1 MAVDKNSKAY
11 QSLQKSGYTDDQIT
25 QMHEQV
31 AGWQNTK
38 DVINSTPAANKNENQ
53 QSSVMMTDPIAY
65 RPEYNNGKYDK
76 YIEWRDPTKLNNA
89 DINLSQYWD
98 DSSAKNYNKSELWWG
113 ENQKYTGENTLGSQ
127 IAYNP
132 NATLEWLDPNYL
144 YWQAAQMQNS
154 KDANYIARRNDEI
167 ASALYNE
174 WKVTVQDVA
183 DFLSQQNQWDYSNE
197 NERQN
202 TIMSVWKRIGQIAEQ
217 NKKEEP
223 ANPEEPETNEPLENM
238 ESDLLRSTAWEL
250 YGKVTADQDTHITTL
265 EDENSVYRAMNAS
278 RIQTFKNLQSMD
290 SNSIASAIISGVM
303 ATDTQAMR
311 DLMQYDPAKYQEV
324 KQAEKQIR
332 GQMNI
337 NAITSGEW
345 DYNTVATNWQSG
357 ISNEIT
363 DFALS
368 SSNWITSTA
377 DILKSVNSSLSSNQ
391 SAATASEQMA
401 TIENDMATLQNR
413 MKNLKTEANKV
424 FKWDVPQYIVNA
436 YVANRT
442 AEIQDQLSILE
453 NRYKA
458 AQTRYQDERE
468 RTKWNAEFELKKEEL
483 QLKRE
488 SAVIDN
494 WAAQQGV
501 MQAWAKINWTVDW
514 TTTTTQLTQQETQTI
529 FQNFISSYKTWATWW
544 QCGAFVKK
552 YLSQLWI
559 SLPNISS
566 IDAKKSLINPSI
578 TAPSDWDLV
587 IMSSKNYP
595 QNWHIAIVESV
606 DDDWTMHILESNWW
620 WDEKV
625 HRRTVKPWDS
635 SILGYYSPFASTV
648 QQTEWDSGWKRND
661 GTSFNLSGSPVY
673 NSLDEKSREA
683 VKQLLNNNI
692 SKSSVSKRTWY
703 EDAEWIFAAVSQIN
717 PLWSETDYNNRKT
730 AENNWAKL
738 EQWWATSRNAT
749 AVSTAKRIFDLV
761 DWLSDKDLAKT
772 EFKTINELIN
782 SAWENIWN
790 TKVVE
795 LKTLLNWLQSEAA
808 GALKWW
814 NAAISDKDKQDMEAI
829 LNVALSKN
837 QLKTAMEAMVKLLY
851 DKNETEAKAIYNY
864 WFYKKKPIWTN
875 ESVEWMNNDLW
886 IDMSMYYDYKPSW
899 TWKRFAWWYAP
910 KFWEETYNVSSIWD
924 LL

>member
-1 MAVDKNSKAY
+1 MAD
-11 QSLQKSGYTDDQIT
+11 
-25 QMHEQV
+25 
-31 AGWQNTK
+31 
-38 DVINSTPAANKNENQ
+38 NKNENQ
-53 QSSVMMTDPIAY
+53 QSQAMLGSYDANGNYVDPY
-65 RPEYNNGKYDK
+65 WVTFYDWFTGKN
-76 YIEWRDPTKLNNA
+76 LNNA
-89 DINLSQYWD
+89 DTEKSAYWD
-98 DSSAKNYNKSELWWG
+98 DSTLATYNTGNNKWG
-113 ENQKYTGENTLGSQ
+113 TNDKYTWENTRNTYTW
-127 IAYNP
+127 YN
-132 NATLEWLDPNYL
+132 ADIKTADLDPNYQYGWL
-144 YWQAAQMQNS
+144 AQQQESINNS
-154 KDANYIARRNDEI
+154 YIANRNDNI

-174 WKVTVQDVA
+174 WRRSIEDVA
-183 DFLSQQNQWDYSNE
+183 DFLNQQSWFQNSTAEQ
-197 NERQN
+197 RQN
-202 TIMSVWKRIGQIAEQ
+202 TINSVWKRIGQIEAQNQQNNEQ
-217 NKKEEP
+217 PADTNKTPDEEK
-223 ANPEEPETNEPLENM
+223 NEALNNM
-238 ESDLLRSTAWEL
+238 ESDLNKSTAWEL
-250 YGKVTADQDTHITTL
+250 YGKVTADQSTAIQTL
-265 EDENSVYRAMNAS
+265 EDENSVYRSMNAS
-278 RIQTFKNLQSMD
+278 RIQTFKSLQAMD

-311 DLMQYDPAKYQEV
+311 DLMQYAPAKYQEV

-337 NAITSGEW
+337 NTITSGEW
-345 DYNTVATNWQSG
+345 DFNTVATNWQSW

-413 MKNLKTEANKV
+413 MKNLKKEASQV

-458 AQTRYQDERE
+458 AQTRYQQEWE
-468 RTKWNAEFELKKEEL
+468 QTKWNAEFELKKEEL
-483 QLKRE
+483 KLKRE

-514 TTTTTQLTQQETQTI
+514 TKTTTQLTQQETQTI

-552 YLSQLWI
+552 YLSQLWV

-566 IDAKKSLINPSI
+566 LDAKKSLINPSI

-620 WDEKV
+620 GDEKV

-635 SILGYYSPFASTV
+635 SILGYYSPFASTS
-648 QQTEWDSGWKRND
+648 W
-661 GTSFNLSGSPVY
+661 TSIGGEIWWNWTRRDWEVFNMDNAPTY
-673 NSLDEKSREA
+673 NSLSYDQQNT
-683 VKQLLNNNI
+683 VKWLLNL
-692 SKSSVSKRTWY
+692 S
-703 EDAEWIFAAVSQIN
+703 IN
-717 PLWSETDYNNRKT
+717 PATITKRQYWDDFEKILSAVTEINP
-730 AENNWAKL
+730 NWQAADFWQADKVKK
-738 EQWWATSRNAT
+738 EWNTSTKNGSNSRNGTAIAT
-749 AVSTAKRIFDLV
+749 AKELYEMSDL
-761 DWLSDKDLAKT
+761 L
-772 EFKTINELIN
+772 
-782 SAWENIWN
+782 WN
-790 TKVVE
+790 TKFTDWNNMMNTFKKKLSNEDFIRFRVK
-795 LKTLLNWLQSEAA
+795 LWTLASEYAW
-808 GALKWW
+808 ALKGN
-814 NAAISDKDKQDMEAI
+814 NAAPTEKEIEEARQQIAENLSSWWIRAAAIEMTKSLFNKNANEADNYENVTLEKPNLIVTKD
-829 LNVALSKN
+829 VADWMYNTVWITTLP
-837 QLKTAMEAMVKLLY
+837 EY
-851 DKNETEAKAIYNY
+851 YNY
-864 WFYKKKPIWTN
+864 KPN
-875 ESVEWMNNDLW
+875 
-886 IDMSMYYDYKPSW
+886 W
-899 TWKRFAWWYAP
+899 TWKKTAWWYAP

>member
-1 MAVDKNSKAY
+1 MAD
-11 QSLQKSGYTDDQIT
+11 
-25 QMHEQV
+25 
-31 AGWQNTK
+31 
-38 DVINSTPAANKNENQ
+38 NKNENQ
-53 QSSVMMTDPIAY
+53 QSQAMLGSYDANGNYVDPY
-65 RPEYNNGKYDK
+65 WVTFYDWFTGKD
-76 YIEWRDPTKLNNA
+76 LNNA
-89 DINLSQYWD
+89 DTEKSAYWD
-98 DSSAKNYNKSELWWG
+98 DSTLATYNTGNNKWG
-113 ENQKYTGENTLGSQ
+113 TNDKYTWENTRNTYTW
-127 IAYNP
+127 YN
-132 NATLEWLDPNYL
+132 ADIKTADLDPNYQYGWL
-144 YWQAAQMQNS
+144 AQQQESIDNS
-154 KDANYIARRNDEI
+154 YIANRNDNI

-174 WKVTVQDVA
+174 WRRSIEDVA
-183 DFLSQQNQWDYSNE
+183 DFLNQQSWFQNSTAEQ
-197 NERQN
+197 RQN
-202 TIMSVWKRIGQIAEQ
+202 TINSVWKRIGQIEAQNQQNNEQ
-217 NKKEEP
+217 PADPNKT
-223 ANPEEPETNEPLENM
+223 PEGEKNEALNNM
-238 ESDLLRSTAWEL
+238 ESDLNKSTAWEL
-250 YGKVTADQDTHITTL
+250 YGKATADQSTAIQTL
-265 EDENSVYRAMNAS
+265 EDENSVYRSMNAS
-278 RIQTFKNLQSMD
+278 RIQSFKELQTMD

-303 ATDTQAMR
+303 ATDSQQMR

-324 KQAEKQIR
+324 KQAEKKIR

-337 NAITSGEW
+337 NTITSGEW
-345 DYNTVATNWQSG
+345 EWNTVATNWQSG

-363 DFALS
+363 DFAS
-368 SSNWITSTA
+368 NNSNWTTSTA

-401 TIENDMATLQNR
+401 TIEADMATLQNR
-413 MKNLKTEANKV
+413 MKNLKKEASTV

-453 NRYKA
+453 NRYNA
-458 AQTRYQDERE
+458 AQSRYQQEWE
-468 RTKWNAEFELKKEEL
+468 QTKWNAEFQLKKEEL
-483 QLKRE
+483 QLRRE
-488 SAVIDN
+488 SLVIDN
-494 WAAQQGV
+494 WATQQGI
-501 MQAWAKINWTVDW
+501 MQKWTEINWTVNW
-514 TTTTTQLTQQETQTI
+514 TTTTTQLSQQETQSI

-566 IDAKKSLINPSI
+566 LDAKKSLINPSI

-595 QNWHIAIVESV
+595 SNWHIAIVESV

-749 AVSTAKRIFDLV
+749 AVSTAKRIYDLV

-795 LKTLLNWLQSEAA
+795 LKTLLNWLQSETA

-864 WFYKKKPIWTN
+864 WFYKKKPIWTD

-886 IDMSMYYDYKPSW
+886 IDMSVYYDYKPSW
-899 TWKRFAWWYAP
+899 TWKRYAWWYAP
-910 KFWEETYNVSSIWD
+910 KFDESTYNVSSIWD
-924 LL
+924 LLNN

>member
-25 QMHEQV
+25 QMHWQV
-31 AGWQNTK
+31 AGWERVK
-38 DVINSTPAANKNENQ
+38 DVISNTPAANKNENQ
-53 QSSVMMTDPIAY
+53 QSSVIMTDPIAY

-98 DSSAKNYNKSELWWG
+98 DSSAKNYNNSALWWG

-132 NATLEWLDPNYL
+132 NATLAWLDPNYL

-183 DFLSQQNQWDYSNE
+183 NFLSQQNQWDYSNE

-223 ANPEEPETNEPLENM
+223 AGPEEPESNDPLENM
-238 ESDLLRSTAWEL
+238 KSDLLKSTAWEL
-250 YGKVTADQDTHITTL
+250 YGKVTADENTRIQTL
-265 EDENSVYRAMNAS
+265 EDENSVYRAMSES
-278 RIQTFKNLQSMD
+278 RITAFKNLQA
-290 SNSIASAIISGVM
+290 ASSDWLAAAIVSGSM
-303 ATDTQAMR
+303 ATDSQQMR
-311 DLMQYDPAKYQEV
+311 DLMQYDPAKYQEIQTAV
-324 KQAEKQIR
+324 KKLR
-332 GQMNI
+332 WQMNI
-337 NAITSGEW
+337 NAITSGSG
-345 DYNTVATNWQSG
+345 DFNTAATNGQSG
-357 ISNEIT
+357 INNEIV
-363 DFALS
+363 DFAN
-368 SSNWITSTA
+368 SNSTSWTSTA
-377 DILKSVNSSLSSNQ
+377 EILKSVNSSLSSNQ
-391 SAATASEQMA
+391 VASTASEQMA
-401 TIENDMATLQNR
+401 SIENDMTNLQNR
-413 MKNLKTEANKV
+413 LKNLKNEANSV

-436 YVANRT
+436 YIANRT

-453 NRYKA
+453 NRYNA
-458 AQTRYQDERE
+458 AYSRYQDEVKQ
-468 RTKWNAEFELKKEEL
+468 TQWQMEFDLKKQEL
-483 QLKRE
+483 ELKRE
-488 SAVIDN
+488 SASIDK
-494 WAAQQGV
+494 WATEQWI
-501 MQAWAKINWTVDW
+501 MQKRAEINWKD
-514 TTTTTQLTQQETQTI
+514 TTTQLSQQEAQTV
-529 FQNFISSYKTWATWW
+529 FQNFIASYKTWATWW

-566 IDAKKSLINPSI
+566 LDAKKSLINPSI
-578 TAPSDWDLV
+578 TAPSEWDLV
-587 IMSSKNYP
+587 IMTSKNYP
-595 QNWHIAIVESV
+595 SNWHIAIVEGV
-606 DDDWTMHILESNWW
+606 DDDGTIHLLESNWG

-625 HRRTVKPWDS
+625 HRRTIKPWDK
-635 SILGYYSPFASTV
+635 SILWYYSPFASVT
-648 QQTEWDSGWKRND
+648 QQIEWDSGWRRND
-661 GTSFNLSGSPVY
+661 WTVFNLTSSAVY

-749 AVSTAKRIFDLV
+749 AVSTAKRIYDLV
-761 DWLSDKDLAKT
+761 DKLTDKDLAKT
-772 EFKTINELIN
+772 DIKTINELIN
-782 SAWENIWN
+782 TAWENIWN

-795 LKTLLNWLQSEAA
+795 LKTLLNWLQSETA

-814 NAAISDKDKQDMEAI
+814 NAAISDQDKRDMEAI

-837 QLKTAMEAMVKLLY
+837 QLKTAMKAMVKLLY
-851 DKNETEAKAIYNY
+851 DKNETEARAIYNY
-864 WFYKKKPIWTN
+864 WFYKKKPIWTD
-875 ESVEWMNNDLW
+875 ESADWMYNDLW
-886 IDMSMYYDYKPSW
+886 IDLSVYYNYKP

-910 KFWEETYNVSSIWD
+910 KFDDSAYNTSSIWD

>member
-1 MAVDKNSKAY
+1 MAD
-11 QSLQKSGYTDDQIT
+11 
-25 QMHEQV
+25 
-31 AGWQNTK
+31 
-38 DVINSTPAANKNENQ
+38 NKNENQ
-53 QSSVMMTDPIAY
+53 QSQAMLGSYDANGNYVDPY
-65 RPEYNNGKYDK
+65 WVTFYDWFTGKN
-76 YIEWRDPTKLNNA
+76 LNNA
-89 DINLSQYWD
+89 DTEKSAYWD
-98 DSSAKNYNKSELWWG
+98 DSTLATYNTGNNKWG
-113 ENQKYTGENTLGSQ
+113 TNDKYTWENTRNTYTW
-127 IAYNP
+127 YN
-132 NATLEWLDPNYL
+132 ADIKTADLDPDYQYGWL
-144 YWQAAQMQNS
+144 AQQQESINNS
-154 KDANYIARRNDEI
+154 YIANRNDNI

-174 WKVTVQDVA
+174 WRRSIEDVA
-183 DFLSQQNQWDYSNE
+183 DFLNQQSWFQNSTAEQ
-197 NERQN
+197 RQN
-202 TIMSVWKRIGQIAEQ
+202 TINSVWKRIGQIEAQNQQSDAEQ
-217 NKKEEP
+217 PQPNE
-223 ANPEEPETNEPLENM
+223 NPQWDNNEARNSALNNM
-238 ESDLLRSTAWEL
+238 ESDLNKSTAWEL
-250 YGKVTADQDTHITTL
+250 YGKVTADQSTAIQTL
-265 EDENSVYRAMNAS
+265 EDENSVYRSMNAS
-278 RIQTFKNLQSMD
+278 RIQSFKELQGMD

-303 ATDTQAMR
+303 ATDSQQMR

-337 NAITSGEW
+337 NTITSGEW

-363 DFALS
+363 DFALNN
-368 SSNWITSTA
+368 SNWTTSTA

-401 TIENDMATLQNR
+401 TIEADMATLQNR
-413 MKNLKTEANKV
+413 MKNLKKEASQI

-436 YVANRT
+436 YVSNRT

-458 AQTRYQDERE
+458 AQTRYQDEWE

-514 TTTTTQLTQQETQTI
+514 TKTTTQLTQQETQTI

-552 YLSQLWI
+552 YLTQLWV

-566 IDAKKSLINPSI
+566 LDAKKSLINPSI

-761 DWLSDKDLAKT
+761 DWLSNKDLAKT

-829 LNVALSKN
+829 LNVALSKE

>member
-1 MAVDKNSKAY
+1 MA
-11 QSLQKSGYTDDQIT
+11 
-25 QMHEQV
+25 E
-31 AGWQNTK
+31 
-38 DVINSTPAANKNENQ
+38 NKNENQ
-53 QSSVMMTDPIAY
+53 QSQEMLGSYDANGNYVDPY
-65 RPEYNNGKYDK
+65 WVTFYDGFTGKN
-76 YIEWRDPTKLNNA
+76 LNNA
-89 DINLSQYWD
+89 DTEKSAYWD
-98 DSSAKNYNKSELWWG
+98 DSTLATYNTGNNKWG
-113 ENQKYTGENTLGSQ
+113 TNDKYTGENTRNTYTW
-127 IAYNP
+127 YNADIKTADLNP
-132 NATLEWLDPNYL
+132 DYQYGWL
-144 YWQAAQMQNS
+144 AQQQESIDNS
-154 KDANYIARRNDEI
+154 YIANRNDNI

-174 WKVTVQDVA
+174 WRRSIEDVA
-183 DFLSQQNQWDYSNE
+183 DFLNQQAWFQNSTAEQ
-197 NERQN
+197 RQN
-202 TIMSVWKRIGQIAEQ
+202 TINSVWKRIGQIEAQNQQNNEQ
-217 NKKEEP
+217 PADPNKT
-223 ANPEEPETNEPLENM
+223 PEQEKNETLSNM
-238 ESDLLRSTAWEL
+238 ESDLNKSTAWEL
-250 YGKVTADQDTHITTL
+250 YGKVTADQSTAIQTL

-278 RIQTFKNLQSMD
+278 RIQSFKELQGMD

-303 ATDTQAMR
+303 ATDSQQMR

-324 KQAEKQIR
+324 KQAEKKIR

-337 NAITSGEW
+337 NTITSGEW
-345 DYNTVATNWQSG
+345 DFNTVATNWQSG
-357 ISNEIT
+357 INNEIT
-363 DFALS
+363 DFALNN
-368 SSNWITSTA
+368 SNWTTSTA

-413 MKNLKTEANKV
+413 MKNLKREASQV

-442 AEIQDQLSILE
+442 QEIQDQLSILE

-458 AQTRYQDERE
+458 AQTRYQDEWE

-483 QLKRE
+483 KLKRE

-514 TTTTTQLTQQETQTI
+514 TKTTTQLTQQETQTI
-529 FQNFISSYKTWATWW
+529 FQNFISSYKTLATWW

-552 YLSQLWI
+552 YLSQLWV

-566 IDAKKSLINPSI
+566 LDAKKSLINPSI

-587 IMSSKNYP
+587 IMNSKNYP
-595 QNWHIAIVESV
+595 SNWHIAIVESV
-606 DDDWTMHILESNWW
+606 DDDWTMHILESNWG

-772 EFKTINELIN
+772 NIKTINELIN
-782 SAWENIWN
+782 TAWENIWN

-837 QLKTAMEAMVKLLY
+837 QLKTAMESMVKLLY

-864 WFYKKKPIWTN
+864 WFYKKKPIWTD

-886 IDMSMYYDYKPSW
+886 IDMSLYYDYKPNW
-899 TWKRFAWWYAP
+899 TWKRFKWWYAP
-910 KFWEETYNVSSIWD
+910 KFDESTYNVSSIWD

>member
-1 MAVDKNSKAY
+1 MADKK
-11 QSLQKSGYTDDQIT
+11 T
-25 QMHEQV
+25 EQAV
-31 AGWQNTK
+31 QNTEWMLGSY
-38 DVINSTPAANKNENQ
+38 DANGNYVDPYWVTFYDWFTGKN
-53 QSSVMMTDPIAY
+53 
-65 RPEYNNGKYDK
+65 
-76 YIEWRDPTKLNNA
+76 LNNA
-89 DINLSQYWD
+89 DTEKSAYWD
-98 DSSAKNYNKSELWWG
+98 DSTLATYNTGNNKWG
-113 ENQKYTGENTLGSQ
+113 TNDKYTWENTRNTYTW
-127 IAYNP
+127 YN
-132 NATLEWLDPNYL
+132 ADIKTADLDPNYQYGWL
-144 YWQAAQMQNS
+144 AQQQESIDNS
-154 KDANYIARRNDEI
+154 YIANRNDNI

-174 WKVTVQDVA
+174 WRRSIEDVA
-183 DFLSQQNQWDYSNE
+183 DFLNQQAWFQNSTAEQ
-197 NERQN
+197 RQN
-202 TIMSVWKRIGQIAEQ
+202 TINSVWKRIGQIEAENQ
-217 NKKEEP
+217 KDNEQPADPNKT
-223 ANPEEPETNEPLENM
+223 PEGEKNDALNNM
-238 ESDLLRSTAWEL
+238 ESDLNKSTAWEL
-250 YGKVTADQDTHITTL
+250 YGKVTADQSTAIKTL
-265 EDENSVYRAMNAS
+265 EDENSVYRSMNAS

-290 SNSIASAIISGVM
+290 SNSIASAIISWAM

-345 DYNTVATNWQSG
+345 DFNTVATNWQSG

-363 DFALS
+363 DFAS
-368 SSNWITSTA
+368 NNSNWATSTA

-401 TIENDMATLQNR
+401 TIEADMATLQNR
-413 MKNLKTEANKV
+413 MKNLKKEASTV

-453 NRYKA
+453 NRYNA
-458 AQTRYQDERE
+458 AQSRYQQEWE
-468 RTKWNAEFELKKEEL
+468 QTKWNAEFQLKKEEL
-483 QLKRE
+483 QLRRE
-488 SAVIDN
+488 SLAIDN
-494 WAAQQGV
+494 WATQQGI
-501 MQAWAKINWTVDW
+501 MQKWTEINWTVNW

-529 FQNFISSYKTWATWW
+529 FQNFISSYKNWATWW

-595 QNWHIAIVESV
+595 SNWHIAIVESV

-620 WDEKV
+620 GDEKV

-661 GTSFNLSGSPVY
+661 GTLFNLSGSPVY

-738 EQWWATSRNAT
+738 EQGWATSRNAT
-749 AVSTAKRIFDLV
+749 AVSTAKRIYDLV
-761 DWLSDKDLAKT
+761 DWLTDKDLAKT
-772 EFKTINELIN
+772 DIKTINELIN
-782 SAWENIWN
+782 TAWENIWN

-864 WFYKKKPIWTN
+864 WFYKKKPIWTD

-886 IDMSMYYDYKPSW
+886 IDMSVYYDYKPNW
-899 TWKRFAWWYAP
+899 TWKKTAWWYAP
-910 KFWEETYNVSSIWD
+910 KFDESTYNVSSIWD
-924 LL
+924 LLNN